1 MPPKSI
7 HRAEY
12 KVLQGLLREM
22 RIKAHPKQADL
33 AALLGRKQSYVSAVE
48 RGSRRMDLL
57 QLREFCLAC
66 DQDLVGFVRLFE
78 EEIAGGPNR
87 FAF

>member
-1 MPPKSI
+1 MSPKSI
-7 HRAEY
+7 HKAEY
-12 KVLQGLLREM
+12 KLLQGLLREM

-33 AALLGRKQSYVSAVE
+33 AALLGRRQSYVSAVE

-66 DQDLVGFVRLFE
+66 DQDLVGFVRRFE
-78 EEIAGGPNR
+78 EKIAGGPDR
-87 FAF
+87 LAV